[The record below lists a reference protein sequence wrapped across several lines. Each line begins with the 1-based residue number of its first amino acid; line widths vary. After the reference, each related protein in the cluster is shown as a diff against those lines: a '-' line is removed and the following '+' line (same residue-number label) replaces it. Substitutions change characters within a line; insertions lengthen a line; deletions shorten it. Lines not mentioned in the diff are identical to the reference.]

1 MFTRM
6 LAMVVTG
13 IIIAVLLP
21 ILLQLFF
28 QLGPV
33 GFLVFI
39 AITLSVGSLVW
50 G

>member
-1 MFTRM
+1 MSTRM

-39 AITLSVGSLVW
+39 VVILSLGALIW